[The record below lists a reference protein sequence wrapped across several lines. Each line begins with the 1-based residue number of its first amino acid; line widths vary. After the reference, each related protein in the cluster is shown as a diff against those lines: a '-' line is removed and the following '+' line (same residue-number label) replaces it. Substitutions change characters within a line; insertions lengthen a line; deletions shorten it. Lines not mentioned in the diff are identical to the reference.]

1 MEMDSCAFDI
11 GDSCRALTKKECEG
25 CALYKTKE
33 ALKAG
38 RTKAA
43 QRIATLEPE
52 CREYILQTYHTGPRP
67 FYKLERT
74 CKK

>member
-1 MEMDSCAFDI
+1 MDSCAFDI
-11 GDSCRALTKKECEG
+11 GDSCRVLNEKECKG
-25 CALYKTKE
+25 CGFCKTKE

-43 QRIATLEPE
+43 KRIEHLDPTF
-52 CREYILQTYHTGPRP
+52 REYIKQKYHTGPRV
-67 FYKLERT
+67 FYKTERT